1 MDANKWEL
9 KSLDVKTAFL
19 QGKRMDRIVY
29 IKPPKEA
36 DTNKIW
42 LLHKCVYGLS
52 DASRR
57 WYLRVKEEIVN
68 LGGEVNQLDLGLFL
82 FHQNGKLTGLI
93 TCFVDD
99 MIYGGNKEFEEIIT
113 GSLKTVFD
121 IGTENQKAFSYVGIN
136 ICQREDR
143 SIMIDQHSYISSI
156 RPLNISRS
164 RSPETQLSKEE
175 TSQFKGLVGQL
186 NWVCGIT
193 CPEISFEVCWAST
206 RMCTPTVRDVT
217 RLNKVVSQLKTKDNS
232 ILFPCLDPNSTE
244 ITVFTDA
251 SFNNLPNGGSQGG
264 HVVFIND
271 ITGKSCPIAWS
282 SGKIKRVVRSTLAAE
297 TLALADGF
305 STASYTQ
312 TLLSEIFPSINKT
325 PIQARSDN
333 KSLYDNV
340 KTSHRVSDKGLVVD
354 INYIREHIE
363 RGKLNLVWEEGS
375 KQLSDV
381 LTKRSAPSEALRC
394 AFYEGKIPYI
404 RNEMSIGQ

>member
-1 MDANKWEL
+1 M
-9 KSLDVKTAFL
+9 
-19 QGKRMDRIVY
+19 
-29 IKPPKEA
+29 
-36 DTNKIW
+36 
-42 LLHKCVYGLS
+42 
-52 DASRR
+52 
-57 WYLRVKEEIVN
+57 
-68 LGGEVNQLDLGLFL
+68 
-82 FHQNGKLTGLI
+82 
-93 TCFVDD
+93 
-99 MIYGGNKEFEEIIT
+99 
-113 GSLKTVFD
+113 FD

-251 SFNNLPNGGSQGG
+251 SFNNLPNGGSQDG

-271 ITGKSCPIAWS
+271 ITGKS
-282 SGKIKRVVRSTLAAE
+282 
-297 TLALADGF
+297 
-305 STASYTQ
+305 
-312 TLLSEIFPSINKT
+312 
-325 PIQARSDN
+325 
-333 KSLYDNV
+333 
-340 KTSHRVSDKGLVVD
+340 
-354 INYIREHIE
+354 
-363 RGKLNLVWEEGS
+363 
-375 KQLSDV
+375 
-381 LTKRSAPSEALRC
+381 
-394 AFYEGKIPYI
+394 
-404 RNEMSIGQ
+404 